1 MKPKFHIVGGGI
13 NGIISALYVKK
24 QHKEYEVYLHESL
37 SELGGKLLG
46 FDYGKNEIYFD
57 KGTHIFQE
65 SGNVFLDE
73 IILEAIGEENLT
85 FYPPG
90 KGDIVGSI
98 HNNTLQTKS
107 HFINL
112 QNNFRDAKA
121 VKNHIDNL
129 ENPLG
134 QIDIYSSV
142 SDQLEKR
149 FGANFR
155 DNYENLFL
163 SLFKTA
169 PKELSSICLS
179 FVGSTRVVLDDYN
192 KWIENSQSYIYR
204 SVVGVPD
211 QLKLPK
217 EYTHNRKSFYPKE
230 RGTKSLILGLIKL
243 LDDYNIKVL
252 KNSKVLTIDGR
263 EKKINNLIKNRL
275 TSFKFD
281 KILIASGVISATKI
295 LTPTTVI
302 NLTPPMKTRFFNVE
316 LDHKTLKDVF
326 YFYNF
331 DSKENFYRV
340 TNYRAF
346 TNKNSDKRITI
357 ECFDCE
363 DDKDQQ
369 LNNIL
374 TYLKSLGF
382 IKNSSFKNMF
392 VEEQPYGFPVLSLSN
407 LKKVKKLDDQL
418 KTMLNDDLGVSGL
431 GTGAFNFFQ
440 TEIILDSM
448 KIIDRMCRI
457 NCNTQIY

>member
-13 NGIISALYVKK
+13 NGIVSALYVKK

-73 IILEAIGEENLT
+73 IILEAIGKENLT

-155 DNYENLFL
+155 DEYENLFF

-169 PKELSSICLS
+169 PKELSAICLS
-179 FVGSTRVVLDDYN
+179 FVGFTRIVLDDFP
-192 KWIENSQSYIYR
+192 KWIEQSQNSIYR
-204 SVVGVPD
+204 SVVGIPN

-217 EYTHNRKSFYPKE
+217 EYRNNRKSFYPKNK
-230 RGTKSLILGLIKL
+230 GTKSLITGLTGL
-243 LDDYNIKVL
+243 LNKYGIKVI
-252 KNSKVLTIDGR
+252 KSSKVQI
-263 EKKINNLIKNRL
+263 INQQNKEFNSLVNKEEI
-275 TSFKFD
+275 SFGYD
-281 KILIASGVISATKI
+281 KILLASGVISSTKI
-295 LTPTTVI
+295 LDTTYPI
-302 NLTPPMKTRFFNVE
+302 ELTPPMKITFFNVE
-316 LDHKTLKDVF
+316 LDHITLKEVF

-346 TNKNSDKRITI
+346 SKKAMDKRITI
-357 ECFDCE
+357 ECFNCE
-363 DDKDQQ
+363 VDVDEQ

-374 TYLKSLGF
+374 EYLETLGF
-382 IKNSSFKNMF
+382 IKNTIF
-392 VEEQPYGFPVLSLSN
+392 VSVSIEEQPYGFPVLSLYN
-407 LKKVKKLDDQL
+407 LNKIKELDKRLKL
-418 KTMLNDDLGVSGL
+418 KTNKDLEVSGL
-431 GTGAFNFFQ
+431 GTNNFNFFQ
-440 TEIILDSM
+440 TEIILDSLR
-448 KIIDRMCRI
+448 KIDKMIF
-457 NCNTQIY
+457 